1 MNIGQKTID
10 KMVGMASEQL
20 NAFVKKINEAFL
32 KSEDS
37 KLKVS
42 IAFDLAVSETKA
54 DAVDIDATISFTA
67 DKVKDKVSTTVA
79 ENQVDLPFDKVYP
92 LKDTR
97 LKGE

>member
-1 MNIGQKTID
+1 MQKIGQKTID

-20 NAFVKKINEAFL
+20 NAYAKKINEAFL
-32 KSEDS
+32 KLEDG

-42 IAFDLAVSETKA
+42 IAFDLAVSETKP

-79 ENQVDLPFDKVYP
+79 ENQVELFLPVEKSIM
-92 LKDTR
+92 
-97 LKGE
+97 KGE